1 MQQIGHSSLRSGIV
15 NNFSSN
21 NSAALV
27 LQACL
32 CFDRWAFWQST
43 LQYFTDRQE
52 PHALRSV
59 SALPQVAQQSNNA
72 VVVFVILFWCFS
84 RKEKRAGK
92 MKSPRPARHKS
103 KQQKHTQDAIAPLHF
118 LQDDAQFSIASAYNR
133 CLDSS
138 SHCLYLTAWCRS
150 IS

>member
-1 MQQIGHSSLRSGIV
+1 MQQIGHSSLGSGIV

-52 PHALRSV
+52 PHALRLT
-59 SALPQVAQQSNNA
+59 SALPQAAQLSNSD
-72 VVVFVILFWCFS
+72 VIATLNVKID
-84 RKEKRAGK
+84 RE
-92 MKSPRPARHKS
+92 
-103 KQQKHTQDAIAPLHF
+103 
-118 LQDDAQFSIASAYNR
+118 
-133 CLDSS
+133 
-138 SHCLYLTAWCRS
+138 RS
-150 IS
+150 